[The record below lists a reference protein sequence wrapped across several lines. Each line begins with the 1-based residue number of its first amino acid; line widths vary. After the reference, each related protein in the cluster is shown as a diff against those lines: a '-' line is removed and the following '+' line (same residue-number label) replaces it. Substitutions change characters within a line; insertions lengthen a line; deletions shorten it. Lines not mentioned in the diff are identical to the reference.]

1 MTGGVDRPDLR
12 DRLDLRFTGGAR
24 VRFTGRPDGDLGS
37 TEPGPVDPAVLAHR
51 RDLVTACGVAS
62 IVAGH
67 QVHGARVAVVRDAP
81 RPPGY
86 RVSQEASDGQATGLR
101 GVGVA
106 VHAADCLPIALAG
119 DGGVGIVHAGW
130 RGLAGGVIAAGVDAL
145 RTRLGVRGPIEAAI
159 GPAAGG
165 CCYETGPDVRAAFGG
180 RHAPGVGRRLDLKEV
195 ARRQLAEA
203 GVAGV
208 HDVGICT
215 LCAESGLVFSYR
227 RDGPRVTGRQAGVAW
242 LE

>member
-1 MTGGVDRPDLR
+1 MTSGV
-12 DRLDLRFTGGAR
+12 DRLDLRLTGGAR
-24 VRFTGRPDGDLGS
+24 VRFTGRRDGDLGS
-37 TEPGPVDPAVLAHR
+37 TEPGLVDPAVLVHR
-51 RDLVTACGVAS
+51 GELLTGCGLPS

-81 RPPGY
+81 RPAGY
-86 RVSQEASDGQATGLR
+86 RVGEEAADGQATGLR
-101 GVGVA
+101 GLGVA
-106 VHAADCLPIALAG
+106 VHVADCLPIALAG
-119 DGGVGIVHAGW
+119 DGGVAIVHGGW

-145 RTRLGVRGPIEAAI
+145 RSRLGVSGPIDAAI
-159 GPAAGG
+159 GPGAGG

-180 RHAPGVGRRLDLKEV
+180 RDAPGVGRRLDLKEV
-195 ARRQLAEA
+195 ARRQLVDA
-203 GVAGV
+203 GVARV

-227 RDGPRVTGRQAGVAW
+227 RDGPAVTGRQAGVAW